1 MPLCL
6 IITQTVR
13 QTQILWLVSHL
24 ELRVLLK
31 KRASHPM
38 ELLSKP
44 SLKNAPNPTCLAAA
58 FAESKEPVAAD

>member
-24 ELRVLLK
+24 ELRLLLK
-31 KRASHPM
+31 KRANHPK
-38 ELLSKP
+38 ELFSKP
-44 SLKNAPNPTCLAAA
+44 SLKNDPNPTCLAAA